1 MTQVSTDHLDG
12 VLDHIIGMWSAAV
25 RNRHSPLH
33 TPTVCSVSGDAPAPR
48 IMVLRAVAG
57 QCATFRF
64 HTDVRSSKALQID
77 AAGPVAI
84 LGYDPDARVQ
94 LIVRGVGRIERSGD
108 IVDRAWET
116 SALSSRRCYLAAH
129 PPGTQTPEATS
140 GLPEALLN
148 RSPTAPE
155 SEAGRENFCVL
166 LVDAVELEWL
176 KLTSCG
182 NQRALFHRSGNGWT
196 GNWITP

>member
-1 MTQVSTDHLDG
+1 MTASITDHLDG
-12 VLDHIIGMWSAAV
+12 LLGHIIDRWSGAV

-33 TPTVCSVSGDAPAPR
+33 TPTVCSVTGKAPAPR
-48 IMVLRAVAG
+48 IMVLRDVAG
-57 QCATFRF
+57 QCASFRF
-64 HTDVRSSKALQID
+64 HTDVRSSKVTQID

-94 LIVRGVGRIERSGD
+94 LIVRGVGHIERSGE
-108 IVDRAWET
+108 IADRAWAA
-116 SALSSRRCYLAAH
+116 SALSSRRCYLAAY
-129 PPGTQTPEATS
+129 PPGTPTAEATS

-148 RSPTAPE
+148 RSPTASE

-166 LVDAVELEWL
+166 IVEAVELEWL

-182 NQRALFHRSGNGWT
+182 NQRALFQRAGESWSGT
-196 GNWITP
+196 WITP

>member
-1 MTQVSTDHLDG
+1 MTESSMDHLDG
-12 VLDHIIGMWSAAV
+12 VLDHIIGTWAGAV

-33 TPTVCSVSGDAPAPR
+33 TPTVCSVAGDAPAPR
-48 IMVLRAVAG
+48 IMVLRAVEG
-57 QCATFRF
+57 PCATFRF

-77 AAGPVAI
+77 AAEPVAI
-84 LGYDPDARVQ
+84 LGYDPEARVQ
-94 LIVRGVGRIERSGD
+94 LIVRGVGRIERSGET
-108 IVDRAWET
+108 VNRAWET

-182 NQRALFHRSGNGWT
+182 NQRALFQQSGNGWT

>member
-12 VLDHIIGMWSAAV
+12 VLDHILVMWAGAV

-33 TPTVCSVSGDAPAPR
+33 TPTVCSVSGNAPAPR
-48 IMVLRAVAG
+48 IMVLRAVEG
-57 QCATFRF
+57 PCATFRF
-64 HTDVRSSKALQID
+64 HTDVRSSKATQID
-77 AAGPVAI
+77 AAGPVAL
-84 LGYDPDARVQ
+84 LGYDPEARVQ
-94 LIVRGVGRIERSGD
+94 LIVRGFGRIERSGD

-129 PPGTQTPEATS
+129 PPGTETPEATS

-166 LVDAVELEWL
+166 LVDAIELEWL

-182 NQRALFHRSGNGWT
+182 NQRALFQQSGNGWT

>member
-12 VLDHIIGMWSAAV
+12 VLDHIIDMWSAAV

-48 IMVLRAVAG
+48 IMVLRAVEG
-57 QCATFRF
+57 QCATFWF

-94 LIVRGVGRIERSGD
+94 LIVRGDGRIERSGD

-182 NQRALFHRSGNGWT
+182 NQRALFQRSGNGWT

>member
-1 MTQVSTDHLDG
+1 MTESSTDHLDG
-12 VLDHIIGMWSAAV
+12 VLDQIIGMWAGAV

-33 TPTVCSVSGDAPAPR
+33 TPTVCSISGNAPAPR
-48 IMVLRAVAG
+48 IMVLRAVEG
-57 QCATFRF
+57 PCATFRF
-64 HTDVRSSKALQID
+64 HTDVRSSKATQID

-84 LGYDPDARVQ
+84 LGYDPNARVQ
-94 LIVRGVGRIERSGD
+94 LIVRGVGRIERSGET
-108 IVDRAWET
+108 VDHAWET

-166 LVDAVELEWL
+166 LVDAIELEWL

-182 NQRALFHRSGNGWT
+182 NQRALFQRSENGWT

>member
-1 MTQVSTDHLDG
+1 MTDSMTDNLDD
-12 VLDHIIGMWSAAV
+12 VLDHIIGMWSGAV

-48 IMVLRAVAG
+48 IMVLRAVEG
-57 QCATFRF
+57 PCAIFRF
-64 HTDVRSSKALQID
+64 HTDVRSSKATQID
-77 AAGPVAI
+77 TAGPVAI

-94 LIVRGVGRIERSGD
+94 LIVRGIGRIERTGKA
-108 IVDRAWET
+108 VDQAWEA

-155 SEAGRENFCVL
+155 SEGGRENFCIL

-182 NQRALFHRSGNGWT
+182 NQRALFQRSGNGWT

>member
-12 VLDHIIGMWSAAV
+12 VLDHILVMWAGAV
-25 RNRHSPLH
+25 RNRYSPLH
-33 TPTVCSVSGDAPAPR
+33 TPTVCSVSGNAPAPR
-48 IMVLRAVAG
+48 IMVLRAVEG
-57 QCATFRF
+57 PCATFRF
-64 HTDVRSSKALQID
+64 HTDVRSSKALKID
-77 AAGPVAI
+77 AAGHVAL

-108 IVDRAWET
+108 IVDHAWET

-129 PPGTQTPEATS
+129 PPGTETPEATS

-166 LVDAVELEWL
+166 LVDAIELEWL

-182 NQRALFHRSGNGWT
+182 NQRALFQQSGNGWT

>member
-1 MTQVSTDHLDG
+1 MTESSIDHLDG
-12 VLDHIIGMWSAAV
+12 VLNHIIGMWAGAV

-33 TPTVCSVSGDAPAPR
+33 TPTVCSVTGDAPAPR
-48 IMVLRAVAG
+48 IMVLRAVEG
-57 QCATFRF
+57 PCATFRF

-77 AAGPVAI
+77 AAGHVAL
-84 LGYDPDARVQ
+84 LGYDPEARVQ

-108 IVDRAWET
+108 IVDHAWDT

-129 PPGTQTPEATS
+129 TPGTQTAEATS

-148 RSPTAPE
+148 RSPTASE
-155 SEAGRENFCVL
+155 SETGRGNFCVL
-166 LVDAVELEWL
+166 LVEAVELEWL

-182 NQRALFHRSGNGWT
+182 NQRALFQQSGNGWT